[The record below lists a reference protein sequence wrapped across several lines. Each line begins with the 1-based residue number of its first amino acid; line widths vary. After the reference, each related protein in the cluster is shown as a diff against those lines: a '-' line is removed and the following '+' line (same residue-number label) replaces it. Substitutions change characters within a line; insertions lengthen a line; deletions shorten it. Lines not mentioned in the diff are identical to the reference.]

1 MNFDRN
7 EKKLLKGSHD
17 LWERNQ
23 KIVHHKI
30 FLHIEGNYS
39 CKIHFSL
46 QCQFLWFKVWMH
58 GVVCVN
64 DPSVSNFKLCMTLF
78 S

>member
-1 MNFDRN
+1 MLLSIVTTFISKWVAMNFDRN

-23 KIVHHKI
+23 KIVYHKI
-30 FLHIEGNYS
+30 FMYIEGNYS

-46 QCQFLWFKVWMH
+46 QCQFVWFKV
-58 GVVCVN
+58 
-64 DPSVSNFKLCMTLF
+64 
-78 S
+78 